1 MAAEETAGT
10 TPVINFLTLALTHS
24 LMALAAILLLSRDE
38 LDDEEAKPG
47 KSRKWGRAGANRTN
61 SDTDGAG

>member
-1 MAAEETAGT
+1 M
-10 TPVINFLTLALTHS
+10 INLLTLALTHS

-47 KSRKWGRAGANRTN
+47 KARKWSRAEA
-61 SDTDGAG
+61 DADGDA